1 MAMPTMSSGLAV
13 LLPGLSNNHVS
24 PRRPRGSA
32 RGRWVGLALTLVI
45 GSLPAAARAEQPLDK
60 GASAEEERRVRR
72 TLLMEHLKEPARMA
86 SPDRYLGAIVGT
98 VYLGL
103 GVGLAVADF
112 NEEESSRQKWLS
124 VGIAGGL
131 AGLAFSSYLVPDHA
145 RRPVLASLAPLSI
158 AGLGAVFYGSDDASA
173 ATRFTF
179 GSMMVTGGVMEG
191 LVLLDAALRRPPSGL
206 RLERH
211 LERLRRSGASL
222 SNQDLREIEGEL
234 ALTERPIPLWV
245 SPLVLTGGAIAA
257 AAPALAESTSSDD
270 RAVCLVFSSG
280 MLVGASSALVSA
292 LMSERGGYRGYREG
306 LRGMG
311 LAPVGPRGSAGVT
324 LVGSF

>member
-1 MAMPTMSSGLAV
+1 MP
-13 LLPGLSNNHVS
+13 
-24 PRRPRGSA
+24 
-32 RGRWVGLALTLVI
+32 
-45 GSLPAAARAEQPLDK
+45 
-60 GASAEEERRVRR
+60 EETRIRQ
-72 TLLMEHLKEPARMA
+72 TLLTEHLKEPARMA
-86 SPDRYLGAIVGT
+86 SPDRYLGAIAGT

-103 GVGLAVADF
+103 GVSLAVADF
-112 NEEESSRQKWLS
+112 NEEGSSRQKWLS

-131 AGLAFSSYLVPDHA
+131 AGLSFSSYLVPDHA

-158 AGLGAVFYGSDDASA
+158 AGLGAAFYGSDDASA

-191 LVLLDAALRRPPSGL
+191 LVLLDAALRRPLSGL

-211 LERLRRSGASL
+211 LERLQRSGATL
-222 SNQDLREIEGEL
+222 SGRELREIELEL

-245 SPLVLTGGAIAA
+245 SPLVLIGGSLAA
-257 AAPALAESTSSDD
+257 AAPAVVKSTSGDD
-270 RAVCLVFSSG
+270 RAVCLVFSSA

-292 LMSERGGYRGYREG
+292 LVSERGGYRAYRDALSG
-306 LRGMG
+306 AR
-311 LAPVGPRGSAGVT
+311 LAPLGPQGSAGVT